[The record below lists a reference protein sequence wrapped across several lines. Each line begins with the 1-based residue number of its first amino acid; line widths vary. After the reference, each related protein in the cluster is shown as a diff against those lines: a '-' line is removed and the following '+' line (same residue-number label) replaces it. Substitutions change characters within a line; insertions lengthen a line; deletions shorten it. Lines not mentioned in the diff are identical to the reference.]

1 MKEGQ
6 FSISKWP
13 ELFKQSITD
22 HPMMKFT
29 KLNLFFLGLCLSSL
43 VFAQKTKPFHI
54 AGVDIPPPL
63 TAQNVQDVYWGVTVD
78 DPYRFLE
85 QVKDPAVVSWM
96 KGQAD
101 AADSILKSIP
111 GRATILEALKEKD
124 SVGGTVISAITRT
137 EGGRWFYLKREQGQ
151 SQAKLVWRDG
161 VSGEERLLIDP
172 EVVTQ
177 EKGRPHAIQSFH
189 PSPDGKLLAYGMH
202 ASGSE
207 IGNMYVI
214 EVATGKLLLPPIDRV
229 RFAGASWRKNGS
241 GLFFSRLRPG
251 FESMKSTERFA
262 DTGRYYLDLNQ
273 PDPDKLVFN
282 ASMYAEL
289 KLPPFATG
297 YVQELPGTD
306 LAGMVVNFGVDRRLA
321 MYVAKFDEVLSGK
334 AKWREVF
341 NQSADIREV
350 DMGHG
355 NVYLRSALNAPR
367 FKILKLKMPQ
377 LDLKTAETL
386 LPESDAVLRAM
397 TASQDALYVTRRE
410 GVNTALMRLPVA
422 SINALGGSSSTK
434 ADVQKVALPLE
445 GNVNVVGSVDHPE
458 LIVAVSSWTQAL
470 RRYVYTP
477 SLASLNSN
485 QFARLNLAPP
495 VEPIQRAEIVAR
507 EVMVPSHDGVKV
519 PVSII
524 MRKDAVLNG
533 KNPTILYGYGAYGT
547 TEEPARSNG
556 VMAWV
561 ERGGIYAFAHVR
573 GGGALGSQWHEA
585 GQKTTKFNTWK
596 DGIAAA
602 EWLIA
607 NAYTSAAKL
616 GIYGGSAGGIFV
628 GRAITERPDLFA
640 AAVPSVPVLD
650 MVRSEQRANGV
661 ANIPEYGTVK
671 VEPEFHALL
680 RNSAYHSVKDG
691 VRYPATMLM
700 HGVNDSRVDVWQS
713 LKFASRLADA
723 QKGAQPVLLRLD
735 YEAGHGSGSSTQQA
749 MQRTAEMQAFMLWQM
764 GETQFL
770 PVLK

>member
-1 MKEGQ
+1 MAV
-6 FSISKWP
+6 
-13 ELFKQSITD
+13 
-22 HPMMKFT
+22 
-29 KLNLFFLGLCLSSL
+29 N
-43 VFAQKTKPFHI
+43 
-54 AGVDIPPPL
+54 
-63 TAQNVQDVYWGVTVD
+63 

-85 QVKDPAVVSWM
+85 QVKDPAVVNWM
-96 KGQAD
+96 KGQAE
-101 AADSILKSIP
+101 ATESILKQIP
-111 GRATILEALKEKD
+111 GRASILASLKEKD
-124 SVGGTVISAITRT
+124 SLGGSVISAITRT
-137 EGGRWFYLKREQGQ
+137 ESGRWFYLKRDQGQ

-161 VSGEERLLIDP
+161 LAGEERLLVDP
-172 EVVTQ
+172 VAVTK

-207 IGNMYVI
+207 IGHMHVI
-214 EVATGKLLLPPIDRV
+214 EVATGKPLLPPIDRV

-251 FESMKSTERFA
+251 FESMRSTERFA

-273 PDPDKLVFN
+273 TNPDKLIFS

-289 KLPPFATG
+289 KLPSFATG

-321 MYVAKFDEVLSGK
+321 MYVANLDDVMNGK

-355 NVYLRSALNAPR
+355 NVYLRSALDAPR
-367 FKILKLKMPQ
+367 FKILKLKLTQ
-377 LDLKTAETL
+377 LDLKSAETL
-386 LPESDAVLRAM
+386 LPESEGVLRAM
-397 TASQDALYVTRRE
+397 TVSQDSLIVTRRE
-410 GVNTALMRLPVA
+410 GVNTALLRLPVA
-422 SINALGGSSSTK
+422 SINGLGSSSSSSRANK
-434 ADVQKVALPLE
+434 IDVQKVSLPLE
-445 GNVNVVGSVDHPE
+445 GNVTVVGSIDHPD
-458 LIVAVSSWTQAL
+458 LIVAVSSWTQSL
-470 RRYVYTP
+470 RRYVFTP
-477 SLASLNSN
+477 TASSNSSTG
-485 QFARLNLAPP
+485 QFVRLNLAPP
-495 VEPIQRAEIVAR
+495 VEPVQRAEIVAR
-507 EVMVPSHDGVKV
+507 EVMVPSHDGVRV

-561 ERGGIYAFAHVR
+561 ERGGIYVYAHVR

-585 GQKTTKFNTWK
+585 GHKTTKFNTWK

-607 NAYTSAAKL
+607 NGYTSAAKL

-640 AAVPSVPVLD
+640 VAVPSVPVLD

-680 RNSAYHSVKDG
+680 RNSSYHAVKEG

-713 LKFASRLADA
+713 LKFASQLANA

-735 YEAGHGSGSSTQQA
+735 YEAGHGSGSSAEQA
-749 MQRTAEMQAFMLWQM
+749 MQRTAEFQAFMLWQM
-764 GETQFL
+764 GESGFQ
-770 PVLK
+770 PERK

>member
-1 MKEGQ
+1 
-6 FSISKWP
+6 
-13 ELFKQSITD
+13 
-22 HPMMKFT
+22 
-29 KLNLFFLGLCLSSL
+29 
-43 VFAQKTKPFHI
+43 
-54 AGVDIPPPL
+54 
-63 TAQNVQDVYWGVTVD
+63 
-78 DPYRFLE
+78 
-85 QVKDPAVVSWM
+85 
-96 KGQAD
+96 
-101 AADSILKSIP
+101 
-111 GRATILEALKEKD
+111 
-124 SVGGTVISAITRT
+124 
-137 EGGRWFYLKREQGQ
+137 
-151 SQAKLVWRDG
+151 
-161 VSGEERLLIDP
+161 
-172 EVVTQ
+172 
-177 EKGRPHAIQSFH
+177 
-189 PSPDGKLLAYGMH
+189 MH
-202 ASGSE
+202 
-207 IGNMYVI
+207 VI
-214 EVATGKLLLPPIDRV
+214 EVATGKPLLPPIDRV

-251 FESMKSTERFA
+251 FESMRSTERFA

-273 PDPDKLVFN
+273 PNPDKLIFN

-289 KLPPFATG
+289 KLPSFATG

-321 MYVAKFDEVLSGK
+321 MYVANLDDVMNGK

-355 NVYLRSALNAPR
+355 NVYLRSALDAPR
-367 FKILKLKMPQ
+367 FKILKLKLTQ
-377 LDLKTAETL
+377 LDLKSAEPL
-386 LPESDAVLRAM
+386 LPESEGVLRAM
-397 TASQDALYVTRRE
+397 TVSQDSLIVTRRE
-410 GVNTALMRLPVA
+410 GVNTALLRLPVA
-422 SINALGGSSSTK
+422 SINGLGSSSSSSSANK
-434 ADVQKVALPLE
+434 IDVQKVSLPLE
-445 GNVNVVGSVDHPE
+445 GNVTVVGSVDHPD
-458 LIVAVSSWTQAL
+458 LIVAVSSWTQSL
-470 RRYVYTP
+470 RRYVFTP
-477 SLASLNSN
+477 TASSNSN
-485 QFARLNLAPP
+485 AGQFVRLNLAPP
-495 VEPIQRAEIVAR
+495 VEPVQRAEIVAR
-507 EVMVPSHDGVKV
+507 EVMVPSHDGVRV

-561 ERGGIYAFAHVR
+561 ERGGIYVYAHVR

-585 GQKTTKFNTWK
+585 GHKTTKFNTWK

-607 NAYTSAAKL
+607 NGYTSAAKL

-640 AAVPSVPVLD
+640 VAVPSVPVLD

-680 RNSAYHSVKDG
+680 RNSSYHAVKEG

-713 LKFASRLADA
+713 LKFASQLANA

-735 YEAGHGSGSSTQQA
+735 YEAGHGSGSSAEQA
-749 MQRTAEMQAFMLWQM
+749 MQRTAEFQAFMLWQM
-764 GETQFL
+764 GESGFQ
-770 PVLK
+770 PERK